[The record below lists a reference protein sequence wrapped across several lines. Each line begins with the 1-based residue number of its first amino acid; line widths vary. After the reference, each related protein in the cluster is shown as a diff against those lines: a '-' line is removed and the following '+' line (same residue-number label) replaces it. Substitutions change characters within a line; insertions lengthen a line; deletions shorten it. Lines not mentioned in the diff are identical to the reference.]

1 MLSNYFPGVYIVVF
15 LPQIVVNGFLK
26 KTLTKYDIYEE
37 MVDAMFLILSIN
49 LFSNPLYYFIKL
61 RNIRKGLLDLCK

>member
-1 MLSNYFPGVYIVVF
+1 MLFNFFPGIYIIVF

-26 KTLTKYDIYEE
+26 NTLEKYDIYEE
-37 MVDAMFLILSIN
+37 MVDSMFLILSIN

-61 RNIRKGLLDLCK
+61 RNIRNGLLDLCK